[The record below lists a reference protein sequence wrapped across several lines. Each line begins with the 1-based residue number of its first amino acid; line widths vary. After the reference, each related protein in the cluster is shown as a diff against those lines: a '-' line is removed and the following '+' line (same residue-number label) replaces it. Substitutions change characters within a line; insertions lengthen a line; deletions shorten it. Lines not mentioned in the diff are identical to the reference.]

1 MKMDYVNSIL
11 DWVKMNSLK
20 RAELLSM
27 DRSEVIRQVQ
37 ELFPGSK
44 IEILEDGRISID

>member
-1 MKMDYVNSIL
+1 M
-11 DWVKMNSLK
+11 K
-20 RAELLSM
+20 RAELLSLSHT
-27 DRSEVIRQVQ
+27 DILRRVQ